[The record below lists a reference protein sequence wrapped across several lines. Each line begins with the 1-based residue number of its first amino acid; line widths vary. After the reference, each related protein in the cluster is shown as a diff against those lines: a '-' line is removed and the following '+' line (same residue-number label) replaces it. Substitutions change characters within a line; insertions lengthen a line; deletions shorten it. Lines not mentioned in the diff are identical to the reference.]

1 MGNKIY
7 VDKTP
12 SSIENIISYPNSNI
26 EESLKEINNENH
38 SYQHLNLWS
47 LSESNNSISNDNN
60 NIQDENTTTSIISN
74 PIELSNIHQSRFLL
88 DCHNVYII
96 LLIFKKEKEN
106 LVENSPFPTG
116 LWGIIESSSNMTPR
130 GLLYAFPNNNS
141 QNLESFLLSKRELE
155 DSEFKYM
162 LFIWNGKKASAYLRS
177 IALMKAF
184 DLDKA
189 LSSPNLVQ
197 FLYNGFF
204 IRKNNN
210 NIVERSEPINMGDII
225 NNTIENS
232 EDSTP
237 SSEKI
242 SNFHETVYLF
252 KWLYPISDKKK
263 KKKKKDDKKPKKEQI
278 LFKGF
283 NSNFLETSEKRDFYS
298 NFTFVDLKSN
308 QDNIDNNIDDDD
320 NDNEIMSNIPSIN
333 FGKSS
338 LINSNNKTKV
348 MPLKLNLNLNLP
360 NKTNLNDNNSNS
372 KSSGKDDK
380 SSKRKDDN
388 GDDGI
393 SLDDDTNLDLDIH
406 NNNENKIKIKDKDSQ
421 IKIPKLMVSLQRN
434 ILNDEI
440 ITERSKKKAE
450 EEDNLNEI
458 PESILKKASDNIIN
472 LENKEGINIQ
482 ALNENYNLKDGE
494 RKKIINEYYSKHL
507 SEIIPNFLY
516 LSSYNAAK
524 NKELIEKNNITNIIN
539 CAADFCNNEFSNE
552 PKLNYLSFY
561 LKDHVMENIECIFYE
576 CIEYIESV
584 KEKGG
589 RVLVHCIQGISRS
602 VSIVMA
608 YLIFKEKYS
617 YDKAFTLVQSKR
629 EIASP
634 NFGFSIQLQN
644 FYLRL
649 FEPPEKY
656 RYIPKIF
663 AVGSFQNEQ
672 PNKIVCRLMNEP
684 FYEMKDNSQTRMLD
698 KRGVFIIVSINSIY
712 VWIGSKLNIKIKD
725 IYLDSANNYIK
736 LLQKYE
742 NAPKNNIIFINDGNE
757 SDNFL
762 NDLLKT
768 NEKIN
773 KFKHNISDIFPD
785 WNNWYKDISI
795 KNNKNDKKE
804 NLSIK
809 NSNIEEMRKGFFLYP
824 NETQDSVLDFDDL
837 NDGQF
842 LIACVFQDK
851 KGKIYLWKGKEI
863 DLNEEKCNEYKNKVI
878 KIFFKDMKLSDDD
891 INKMEFVNEIPMEES
906 DEFLNLI

>member
-1 MGNKIY
+1 
-7 VDKTP
+7 
-12 SSIENIISYPNSNI
+12 
-26 EESLKEINNENH
+26 
-38 SYQHLNLWS
+38 
-47 LSESNNSISNDNN
+47 
-60 NIQDENTTTSIISN
+60 
-74 PIELSNIHQSRFLL
+74 
-88 DCHNVYII
+88 
-96 LLIFKKEKEN
+96 
-106 LVENSPFPTG
+106 
-116 LWGIIESSSNMTPR
+116 MTPR

-393 SLDDDTNLDLDIH
+393 SLDDDTNLDLDIQ

>member
-1 MGNKIY
+1 
-7 VDKTP
+7 
-12 SSIENIISYPNSNI
+12 
-26 EESLKEINNENH
+26 
-38 SYQHLNLWS
+38 
-47 LSESNNSISNDNN
+47 
-60 NIQDENTTTSIISN
+60 
-74 PIELSNIHQSRFLL
+74 
-88 DCHNVYII
+88 
-96 LLIFKKEKEN
+96 
-106 LVENSPFPTG
+106 
-116 LWGIIESSSNMTPR
+116 
-130 GLLYAFPNNNS
+130 
-141 QNLESFLLSKRELE
+141 
-155 DSEFKYM
+155 
-162 LFIWNGKKASAYLRS
+162 
-177 IALMKAF
+177 
-184 DLDKA
+184 
-189 LSSPNLVQ
+189 
-197 FLYNGFF
+197 
-204 IRKNNN
+204 
-210 NIVERSEPINMGDII
+210 
-225 NNTIENS
+225 
-232 EDSTP
+232 
-237 SSEKI
+237 
-242 SNFHETVYLF
+242 
-252 KWLYPISDKKK
+252 
-263 KKKKKDDKKPKKEQI
+263 
-278 LFKGF
+278 
-283 NSNFLETSEKRDFYS
+283 
-298 NFTFVDLKSN
+298 
-308 QDNIDNNIDDDD
+308 
-320 NDNEIMSNIPSIN
+320 MSNIPSIN

-338 LINSNNKTKV
+338 LINTNNKTKV

-393 SLDDDTNLDLDIH
+393 SFDDDANLDLCIQ
-406 NNNENKIKIKDKDSQ
+406 NNNENKMKIKDKESQ

-440 ITERSKKKAE
+440 MTERSKKKAE

-458 PESILKKASDNIIN
+458 PESILKKASDKIIN

-539 CAADFCNNEFSNE
+539 CAADFCNNDFAND

-561 LKDHVMENIECIFYE
+561 LKDHVMENIECVFYE

-629 EIASP
+629 EISSP

-649 FEPPEKY
+649 FEPPKKY

-712 VWIGSKLNIKIKD
+712 IWIGSKLNPKIKD

-736 LLQKYE
+736 LIQKYE
-742 NAPKNNIIFINDGNE
+742 NAPKNNVILINDGNE
-757 SDNFL
+757 SENFL

-773 KFKHNISDIFPD
+773 KFKHGISDIFPD

-804 NLSIK
+804 NLNIK
-809 NSNIEEMRKGFFLYP
+809 ISNVEEMKKGFFLYP

-891 INKMEFVNEIPMEES
+891 INKMECVNEIPMEES

>member
-1 MGNKIY
+1 
-7 VDKTP
+7 
-12 SSIENIISYPNSNI
+12 
-26 EESLKEINNENH
+26 
-38 SYQHLNLWS
+38 
-47 LSESNNSISNDNN
+47 
-60 NIQDENTTTSIISN
+60 
-74 PIELSNIHQSRFLL
+74 
-88 DCHNVYII
+88 
-96 LLIFKKEKEN
+96 
-106 LVENSPFPTG
+106 
-116 LWGIIESSSNMTPR
+116 
-130 GLLYAFPNNNS
+130 
-141 QNLESFLLSKRELE
+141 
-155 DSEFKYM
+155 
-162 LFIWNGKKASAYLRS
+162 
-177 IALMKAF
+177 
-184 DLDKA
+184 
-189 LSSPNLVQ
+189 
-197 FLYNGFF
+197 
-204 IRKNNN
+204 
-210 NIVERSEPINMGDII
+210 
-225 NNTIENS
+225 
-232 EDSTP
+232 
-237 SSEKI
+237 
-242 SNFHETVYLF
+242 
-252 KWLYPISDKKK
+252 
-263 KKKKKDDKKPKKEQI
+263 
-278 LFKGF
+278 
-283 NSNFLETSEKRDFYS
+283 
-298 NFTFVDLKSN
+298 
-308 QDNIDNNIDDDD
+308 
-320 NDNEIMSNIPSIN
+320 MSNIPSIN

-338 LINSNNKTKV
+338 LINTNNKTKV

-393 SLDDDTNLDLDIH
+393 SFDDDANLDLCIQ
-406 NNNENKIKIKDKDSQ
+406 NNNENKMKIKDKESQ

-440 ITERSKKKAE
+440 MTERSKKKAE

-458 PESILKKASDNIIN
+458 PESILKKASDKIIN

-524 NKELIEKNNITNIIN
+524 NKELIDKNNITNIIN
-539 CAADFCNNEFSNE
+539 CAADFCNNDFAND

-561 LKDHVMENIECIFYE
+561 LKDHVMENIECVFYE

-629 EIASP
+629 EISSP

-649 FEPPEKY
+649 FEPPKKY

-712 VWIGSKLNIKIKD
+712 IWIGSKLNPKIKD

-736 LLQKYE
+736 LIQKYE
-742 NAPKNNIIFINDGNE
+742 NAPKNNVILINDGNE
-757 SDNFL
+757 SENFL

-773 KFKHNISDIFPD
+773 KFKHGISDIFPD

-804 NLSIK
+804 NLNIK
-809 NSNIEEMRKGFFLYP
+809 ISNVEEMKKGFFLYP

-891 INKMEFVNEIPMEES
+891 INKMECVNEIPMEES

>member
-1 MGNKIY
+1 MGNNIY
-7 VDKTP
+7 VDRTP
-12 SSIENIISYPNSNI
+12 SSIEKIISYPISKI
-26 EESLKEINNENH
+26 EESTKEINNQNN
-38 SYQHLNLWS
+38 SYQHINLWS
-47 LSESNNSISNDNN
+47 LNENNSTIPNKNTK
-60 NIQDENTTTSIISN
+60 DENSTISIKTN
-74 PIELSNIHQSRFLL
+74 PIELSIIHKSRFLL
-88 DCHNVYII
+88 DSQNVYII
-96 LLIFKKEKEN
+96 LLIFKKDKEN
-106 LVENSPFPTG
+106 LIENSPFPTG

-308 QDNIDNNIDDDD
+308 QDNIDTNLDDEE

-393 SLDDDTNLDLDIH
+393 SFDDDANLDLCIQ
-406 NNNENKIKIKDKDSQ
+406 NNNENKMKIKDKESQ

-440 ITERSKKKAE
+440 MTERSKKKAE

-539 CAADFCNNEFSNE
+539 CAADFCNNEFAND

-561 LKDHVMENIECIFYE
+561 LKDHVMENIECVFYE

-629 EIASP
+629 EISSP

-649 FEPPEKY
+649 FEPPKKY

-712 VWIGSKLNIKIKD
+712 IWIGSKLNPKIKD

-773 KFKHNISDIFPD
+773 KFKHGISDIFPD

>member
-1 MGNKIY
+1 
-7 VDKTP
+7 
-12 SSIENIISYPNSNI
+12 
-26 EESLKEINNENH
+26 
-38 SYQHLNLWS
+38 
-47 LSESNNSISNDNN
+47 
-60 NIQDENTTTSIISN
+60 
-74 PIELSNIHQSRFLL
+74 
-88 DCHNVYII
+88 
-96 LLIFKKEKEN
+96 
-106 LVENSPFPTG
+106 
-116 LWGIIESSSNMTPR
+116 
-130 GLLYAFPNNNS
+130 
-141 QNLESFLLSKRELE
+141 
-155 DSEFKYM
+155 
-162 LFIWNGKKASAYLRS
+162 
-177 IALMKAF
+177 
-184 DLDKA
+184 
-189 LSSPNLVQ
+189 
-197 FLYNGFF
+197 
-204 IRKNNN
+204 
-210 NIVERSEPINMGDII
+210 
-225 NNTIENS
+225 
-232 EDSTP
+232 
-237 SSEKI
+237 
-242 SNFHETVYLF
+242 
-252 KWLYPISDKKK
+252 
-263 KKKKKDDKKPKKEQI
+263 
-278 LFKGF
+278 
-283 NSNFLETSEKRDFYS
+283 
-298 NFTFVDLKSN
+298 
-308 QDNIDNNIDDDD
+308 
-320 NDNEIMSNIPSIN
+320 MSNIPSIN

-360 NKTNLNDNNSNS
+360 NKTSLNDNNSNS

-388 GDDGI
+388 GEDGI
-393 SLDDDTNLDLDIH
+393 SFDDDTNLDLDIR

-440 ITERSKKKAE
+440 MTERSKKKAE

-458 PESILKKASDNIIN
+458 PESIIKKASDNIIN

-539 CAADFCNNEFSNE
+539 CAADFCNNDFAND

-561 LKDHVMENIECIFYE
+561 LKDHVMENIECVFYE

-629 EIASP
+629 EISSP

-649 FEPPEKY
+649 FEPPKKY

-712 VWIGSKLNIKIKD
+712 IWIGSKLNPKIKD
-725 IYLDSANNYIK
+725 IYLDSANNYIT

-742 NAPKNNIIFINDGNE
+742 NAPKNNVIFINDGNE
-757 SDNFL
+757 SENFL

-773 KFKHNISDIFPD
+773 KFKHGISDIFAD

-804 NLSIK
+804 NSNIK
-809 NSNIEEMRKGFFLYP
+809 TSNIEEMKKGFFLYP
-824 NETQDSVLDFDDL
+824 NETQDYVLDFDDL

-851 KGKIYLWKGKEI
+851 KGKIYQWKGKEI
-863 DLNEEKCNEYKNKVI
+863 DLNDEKCNEYKNKVI

-891 INKMEFVNEIPMEES
+891 INKMECVNEIPMEES

>member
-1 MGNKIY
+1 M
-7 VDKTP
+7 
-12 SSIENIISYPNSNI
+12 SQIIQY
-26 EESLKEINNENH
+26 LT
-38 SYQHLNLWS
+38 
-47 LSESNNSISNDNN
+47 NN
-60 NIQDENTTTSIISN
+60 NIQDENTTTSIKTN
-74 PIELSNIHQSRFLL
+74 PIELSIIHKSRFLL
-88 DCHNVYII
+88 DSQNVYII
-96 LLIFKKEKEN
+96 LLIFKKDKEN

-189 LSSPNLVQ
+189 LSNSNLVQ
-197 FLYNGFF
+197 FLYNGFY

-308 QDNIDNNIDDDD
+308 QDNIDNNIDDEE

-338 LINSNNKTKV
+338 LINTNNKTKV

-360 NKTNLNDNNSNS
+360 NKTSLNDNNSNS

-524 NKELIEKNNITNIIN
+524 NKELIDKNNITNIIN
-539 CAADFCNNEFSNE
+539 CAADFCNNEFAND

-561 LKDHVMENIECIFYE
+561 LKDHVMENIECVFYE

-608 YLIFKEKYS
+608 YLIFKKKYT

-629 EIASP
+629 EISSP

-649 FEPPEKY
+649 YEPPEKY

-712 VWIGSKLNIKIKD
+712 LWIGSKLNIKIKD

-742 NAPKNNIIFINDGNE
+742 NAPKNNII
-757 SDNFL
+757 
-762 NDLLKT
+762 
-768 NEKIN
+768 
-773 KFKHNISDIFPD
+773 
-785 WNNWYKDISI
+785 
-795 KNNKNDKKE
+795 
-804 NLSIK
+804 
-809 NSNIEEMRKGFFLYP
+809 LY
-824 NETQDSVLDFDDL
+824 
-837 NDGQF
+837 
-842 LIACVFQDK
+842 
-851 KGKIYLWKGKEI
+851 
-863 DLNEEKCNEYKNKVI
+863 
-878 KIFFKDMKLSDDD
+878 
-891 INKMEFVNEIPMEES
+891 
-906 DEFLNLI
+906 

>member
-1 MGNKIY
+1 MNKNILINNMGNNIY

-12 SSIENIISYPNSNI
+12 SSIEKIISYSNLNI
-26 EESLKEINNENH
+26 EKSLNEINNENH

-47 LSESNNSISNDNN
+47 LSESSITNDNY
-60 NIQDENTTTSIISN
+60 QEENTTTSIISN

-88 DCHNVYII
+88 DSHNVYII
-96 LLIFKKEKEN
+96 LLIFKKDKEN

-130 GLLYAFPNNNS
+130 GLLYAFPNNNNS

-184 DLDKA
+184 DLDKS

-197 FLYNGFF
+197 LLYNGFY
-204 IRKNNN
+204 INKNK
-210 NIVERSEPINMGDII
+210 VERSEPINMGDII

-242 SNFHETVYLF
+242 NNFHETVYLF

-263 KKKKKDDKKPKKEQI
+263 KKKNKDDRKPKKEQI

-283 NSNFLETSEKRDFYS
+283 ISNFLETSEKRDFYS
-298 NFTFVDLKSN
+298 NFTFIDLKSN
-308 QDNIDNNIDDDD
+308 QENNDTSLGEEEE
-320 NDNEIMSNIPSIN
+320 NEIMSNIPSIN

-348 MPLKLNLNLNLP
+348 MPPKLNLNLNLS
-360 NKTNLNDNNSNS
+360 NKNNLNEVSNS
-372 KSSGKDDK
+372 KSSRKEDK
-380 SSKRKDDN
+380 SSKRKEDE
-388 GDDGI
+388 I
-393 SLDDDTNLDLDIH
+393 SLDDDTNIDLDL
-406 NNNENKIKIKDKDSQ
+406 NNNNKEKTIKSSSQ

-440 ITERSKKKAE
+440 ITERTKKKAE
-450 EEDNLNEI
+450 EEDSLNEI
-458 PESILKKASDNIIN
+458 PESILIKTSDNIIN
-472 LENKEGINIQ
+472 KEGKEGINIQ

-524 NKELIEKNNITNIIN
+524 NKELIDKNNITNIIN
-539 CAADFCNNEFSNE
+539 CAADFCNNEFSND

-608 YLIFKEKYS
+608 YLIFKEKYT
-617 YDKAFTLVQSKR
+617 YDKAFSLVQSKR
-629 EIASP
+629 EISSP

-663 AVGSFQNEQ
+663 SVGSFQNEQ
-672 PNKIVCRLMNEP
+672 PYKIVCRLMNEP
-684 FYEMKDNSQTRMLD
+684 FFEMKDNSSTRMLD
-698 KRGVFIIVSINSIY
+698 KRGVFIIVSIHNIY
-712 VWIGSKLNIKIKD
+712 LWIGSKLNPKIKD
-725 IYLDSANNYIK
+725 IYLETANNYIK

-742 NAPKNNIIFINDGNE
+742 NAPKNNVIIVYDGKE
-757 SDNFL
+757 TDIFL

-773 KFKHNISDIFPD
+773 KFKHNLSDIFAD
-785 WNNWYKDISI
+785 WNNYYKDISL
-795 KNNKNDKKE
+795 KNNKGDKKE
-804 NLSIK
+804 NLNLNIK
-809 NSNIEEMRKGFFLYP
+809 SANIEEMKKGFFLYP
-824 NETQDSVLDFDDL
+824 NDTQDLVLDFDDL
-837 NDGQF
+837 NDAQF
-842 LIACVFQDK
+842 LIACVYQNQ
-851 KGKIYLWKGKEI
+851 KGKIYMWKGKEI
-863 DLNEEKCNEYKNKVI
+863 DLNDEKCNEYKNKVI
-878 KIFFKDMKLSDDD
+878 KIFYKDLNFSEED
-891 INKMEFVNEIPMEES
+891 INKIECINEIPMEES
-906 DEFLNLI
+906 DDFLRLI